1 VGAGHDDYFDPEVA
15 VHDLAHFTSDD
26 AAECSATIRDA
37 GAGANSLEEVAT
49 RIVRFLRSDL
59 TSAGLQPPKPPK
71 PASAAPSPVPPAALV
86 RCFVTV
92 PYGELDTDLQAFA
105 RGMLGTVAPTP
116 EMKCLTLLASAGDLP
131 DWNGRLGS
139 RRHRALPLASEQ
151 NALRSPMIA
160 QLMEQFGLEL
170 GSVVTP
176 DAEILLGAKTR
187 QLGVFHV
194 AEAPG
199 SPFIPAQRDFVIP
212 FGIRSVVGFGGLF
225 PSGDFFAFVIFARCV
240 IPRETAELL
249 GQLSLSAQSALLP
262 FAEGRRFA

>member
-1 VGAGHDDYFDPEVA
+1 M
-15 VHDLAHFTSDD
+15 HDLAHFTSDD
-26 AAECSATIRDA
+26 AAECGTMIREMSIGAT
-37 GAGANSLEEVAT
+37 SLEEVAT
-49 RIVRFLRSDL
+49 RIVHFLRFDL
-59 TSAGLQPPKPPK
+59 
-71 PASAAPSPVPPAALV
+71 ASAELAPDDTQGHTRATPVSLPAGALV

-92 PYGELDTDLQAFA
+92 PYGELDADLQAFA
-105 RGMLGTVAPTP
+105 RGMLGPVAPTP

-170 GSVVTP
+170 GSMVTP
-176 DAEILLGAKTR
+176 DAEILVGADKR

-194 AEAPG
+194 AEAAG

-212 FGIRSVVGFGGLF
+212 FGIRSVAGFGGLF
-225 PSGDFFAFVIFARCV
+225 PSGDFFAFVLFARCT
-240 IPRETAELL
+240 IRRETAELL
-249 GQLSLSAQSALLP
+249 GELSLSAQSALLP
-262 FAEGRRFA
+262 FTDGRRFA

>member
-1 VGAGHDDYFDPEVA
+1 MLGHDDYSGHEVA
-15 VHDLAHFTSDD
+15 VHDLTHFTSDD
-26 AAECSATIRDA
+26 AAECGVAIRDA
-37 GAGANSLEEVAT
+37 GVGASSLEEVAT

-59 TSAGLQPPKPPK
+59 TSAELVPSRR
-71 PASAAPSPVPPAALV
+71 PASVGAAPDPLPPGALV

-92 PYGELDTDLQAFA
+92 PYRELDADLQAFA
-105 RGMLGTVAPTP
+105 RDMLGSVAPTP
-116 EMKCLTLLASAGDLP
+116 EMKCLTLLASAGDLL
-131 DWNGRLGS
+131 DWNGRLAS
-139 RRHRALPLASEQ
+139 RRHRTLPLASEQ

-170 GSVVTP
+170 GTMVTP
-176 DAEILLGAKTR
+176 DPEILLHATTR

-225 PSGDFFAFVIFARCV
+225 PSGDFFAFVIFARCT
-240 IPRETAELL
+240 ISRETAELL
-249 GQLSLSAQSALLP
+249 GQLSLGAQSALLP

>member
-1 VGAGHDDYFDPEVA
+1 
-15 VHDLAHFTSDD
+15 VHDLAHFTSGD
-26 AAECSATIRDA
+26 AAECGAAIREA
-37 GAGANSLEEVAT
+37 GVGANSLEEVAT
-49 RIVRFLRSDL
+49 RIVQFLRSDL
-59 TSAGLQPPKPPK
+59 TSAELPPSRPSGPARPAPP
-71 PASAAPSPVPPAALV
+71 PVPPGALV

-92 PYGELDTDLQAFA
+92 PYGELDADLQAFA
-105 RGMLGTVAPTP
+105 RDMLGSVAPTP
-116 EMKCLTLLASAGDLP
+116 AMKCLTLLASAGDLP

-170 GSVVTP
+170 GSMVTP
-176 DAEILLGAKTR
+176 DAEILLSASKR

-194 AEAPG
+194 AEAVG

-225 PSGDFFAFVIFARCV
+225 PTGDFFAFVIFARCT
-240 IPRETAELL
+240 IRREAAELL
-249 GQLSLSAQSALLP
+249 GGLSQSAQSALLP
-262 FAEGRRFA
+262 FADGRRFA

>member
-1 VGAGHDDYFDPEVA
+1 
-15 VHDLAHFTSDD
+15 VHDLAHFTPDD
-26 AAECSATIRDA
+26 AAECSAAIREA
-37 GAGANSLEEVAT
+37 GVGASSLEEVAT

-59 TSAGLQPPKPPK
+59 TSRDVQAAKPPGRAR
-71 PASAAPSPVPPAALV
+71 PAPSPAPPGALV

-92 PYGELDTDLQAFA
+92 PYGELDADLQAFA
-105 RGMLGTVAPTP
+105 RDMLGTVAPTP

-139 RRHRALPLASEQ
+139 RRHRTLPLASEQ

-240 IPRETAELL
+240 IARETAELL
-249 GQLSLSAQSALLP
+249 GELSLSAQSALLP
-262 FAEGRRFA
+262 FANGRRFV